1 MVLGDV
7 IKDEIPSIERVSKF
21 QRGRV
26 TIKKDNNIF
35 NRRMAFVDNDFMD
48 MFTFKM
54 LHGYKDSYEELSTVL
69 ISDRVAVALFGKE
82 NAVGETV
89 ELVRSNTDNIFV
101 TVISVY
107 IEPDLQIRSNFSW

>member
-1 MVLGDV
+1 MVQMYLLVSAPMVLGDV
-7 IKDEIPSIERVSKF
+7 IKDEIPSVERVSKF
-21 QRGRV
+21 QRGGV

-54 LHGYKDSYEELSTVL
+54 LHGNKDSYEELSTVL
-69 ISDRVAVALFGKE
+69 ISDRVAIVFFGKE

-89 ELVRSNTDNIFV
+89 ELVRS
-101 TVISVY
+101 Y
-107 IEPDLQIRSNFSW
+107 R